1 MFDISV
7 LTVQKYCSFIEPFS
21 VLSVME
27 GKFLTILAQL
37 TAMTFVFVIQAWILF
52 MEKCVVLAV

>member
-7 LTVQKYCSFIEPFS
+7 LKVQKYCTFMEQFS

-27 GKFLTILAQL
+27 GKFLTIPAQL